1 MVTLSFFLT
10 FLGFY
15 MFYNT
20 SQRAKLNRTN
30 GLEIWVQDHHQP
42 AKYTGGFL
50 FLVALILC
58 ILHVGVGSGIF
69 SFLVMLMTV
78 GSLIILLSPLQYINF
93 RTVSGVFLLSI
104 LLEIM

>member
-1 MVTLSFFLT
+1 MITLSFFLT

-20 SQRAKLNRTN
+20 SQRAKLIRTN

-42 AKYTGGFL
+42 AKYAGGFL

-58 ILHVGVGSGIF
+58 ILQFGVGSGIF
-69 SFLVMLMTV
+69 SFFVMLMTV
-78 GSLIILLSPLQYINF
+78 GSLIILLSPLQYINY

-104 LLEIM
+104 LLEII